1 MEKIKPTFHRSFSQN
16 ITLGN
21 IIKKKRNVSTLLIP
35 PHLAKYV
42 RKRGINYLLKKTLS
56 SQRRSFHLNK
66 RLNSESI
73 YTKYQ
78 NIRGRSKENRYIKFN
93 FRPRSEDW
101 TQLRSLAISHG
112 VSMCY
117 LFVLLLEEYKSKGF
131 SNSEKIIWQVKASIH
146 ANFDSKIFFRELWI
160 LEYQIA
166 KSDFRVKRKD
176 PPGPKIA

>member
-1 MEKIKPTFHRSFSQN
+1 MEKLKPTFHRSFSQN
-16 ITLGN
+16 ISLGN

-35 PHLAKYV
+35 PHLVKYV
-42 RKRGINYLLKKTLS
+42 RKRGINYLLRKTLA
-56 SQRRSFHLNK
+56 SQQRSFRSNK
-66 RLNSESI
+66 RINSESI

-93 FRPRSEDW
+93 FRPRQEDW

-131 SNSEKIIWQVKASIH
+131 SDAEKTIWQVKAAIH

-160 LEYQIA
+160 LEYQLA
-166 KSDFRVKRKD
+166 KSDFRMKRKD
-176 PPGPKIA
+176 PHGPKIA